1 MTRNTMARK
10 NATCAQEHLGHLWL
24 KPHRY
29 FGLET
34 LGTLKVN
41 AVAP

>member
-10 NATCAQEHLGHLWL
+10 NATCAQEHLGH
-24 KPHRY
+24 